1 MHISPD
7 LLVFCITAIVLILTP
22 GPRRLH
28 ATIRTQE
35 PVGTAALSHD

>member
-22 GPRRLH
+22 AR
-28 ATIRTQE
+28 
-35 PVGTAALSHD
+35 AAYMLLSEHRNLWEQRP